1 MNNRK
6 YIKNSANAR
15 QRFSI
20 RKLTIG
26 TASVLL
32 GTVFYLGTS
41 ETTAQAASADSA
53 EKEVQTVATSPIVK
67 NEATTVKSSADTN
80 AKTQVVHQKTAELA
94 KTDVENKTDKSTV
107 QATEVNVDKK
117 DDKPVATKDVNSAE
131 KVRQNTQTLDT
142 LKAVPTNT
150 AELNESKAENT
161 YTDFTVD
168 KDKIDTEDSVT
179 FNFSTNEAK
188 AGDVY
193 KIVIPETT
201 TDGFDGT
208 TKDGESADKKTATID
223 SVDFG
228 QFDSSYGTATKTYDA
243 DKKQWVITDTFT
255 HDNTSSQ
262 PIILTTSNHFR
273 DDKLHSTGTF
283 TRQAFLY
290 NNDHLLKTVEFKQTV
305 TDSVYLYWEQGGD
318 SKNSLYTTKGNK
330 VNVDSN
336 ENYPLLANTDYEWH
350 LNISNFNENFN
361 YGTTLEIPMPEN
373 FVLNTDATNKAN
385 NSGLSAYNASFSQDG
400 TVVKLTLPQLSEA
413 QLSRASNIYSAVK
426 IIGQFKMDVPRGNTQ
441 LSNSNQ
447 PTITQQTNAVGD
459 KSSSSINPVTV
470 TILGKDH
477 GLDSLPIGDIFTAT
491 IDPDRYEFK
500 SDGSIDDSKPVT
512 PMEDTRNHNLNSS
525 ISARNTTAYNLKN
538 VVMTVNIPD
547 GMNISGLSV
556 PSNTNGFK
564 YTFTLA
570 DGTTETGS
578 VDVNN
583 QSTILKD
590 NAGKLIKKVVLTFD
604 ELNAFESTP
613 NFGLNG
619 VLAKTYA
626 DGSEVKVG
634 NNLHTDLYVT
644 ADGIN
649 NSSAPALFTQN
660 QIIVEKIPVRPE
672 VHYNTITASGRQDNK
687 VPGASEAGRIS
698 SYISDLLNK
707 PEKLTYYAVLPT
719 NAVLSSINK
728 TALPRDVKITSF
740 KVNGRTVVKISG
752 EFTATNQNWELVLNN
767 SNLITHLNL
776 SSDLQVYLALPEG
789 EKLSNTSYRVTDQ
802 SLLPFVENSENAYRL
817 TTSNWDVIAATGT
830 YSKSLAQGNQD
841 IDLLFKGQSDDKGS
855 WNMTFSNVLVN
866 SEDKDT
872 YNAVVVSHVPGT
884 DDGKS
889 QFDFKLKDANS
900 VQVVNTAT
908 GDIIESGIEKYYST
922 ENINLNSIKW
932 DDPSLKSHFVTA
944 DKVTDWAKIKTVLT
958 TISVVPANSTYG
970 VTLNGYDPTFEKDLN
985 KTAYGSS
992 VAWTDLLKPIV
1003 INAGDK
1009 NSASVTISGQST
1021 INFKLHFNDGSQADI
1036 LVPDINHTYKD
1047 GVDTVNKSDF
1057 IKATKNSDYD
1067 NAVNNKDYSLI
1078 PKAVLDAI
1086 PNGYVLDVESGAKIE
1101 NSDTKYPNG
1110 MKNGTAEFGK
1120 TSMYYF
1126 DGDTVVYNL
1135 IKANS
1140 FTKKIIVKRNVKF
1153 ENIDKPGVALKP
1165 DYNKKLDPIE
1175 VSGLY
1180 NPLTGRIISIADFSS
1195 KTSSLDLKEYS
1206 FPDEINGLIYQ
1217 SANATVSYNQNQE
1230 HVIPKV
1236 SGSLIGSYVRVRG
1249 IGTGK
1254 FDTKGKAYN
1263 INDPY
1268 NIKEL
1273 SAAKVDDNTI
1283 EFDQNILIQYG
1294 SNHANLVLIGQ
1305 ALGKTNQLLDSSI
1318 GNDKDK
1324 ITFKYT
1330 DKQLQRD
1337 GYTYKIYYAED
1348 GSSLASLAAS
1358 AIGSVINGEDAVHAI
1373 NQSWLINYATQNS
1386 FPAYDSLADALKAN
1400 NQYDSSADGNVVS
1413 DYTQNFFVVYTPV
1426 QQEKQ
1431 NFYIISDNDPYR
1443 RDPITK
1449 QFALPET
1456 TQDADKSGTDYFK
1469 IQGNKGSEVI
1479 PYNESGGA
1487 RYNSLYNQ
1495 GSATNYS
1502 QGQYDYDA
1510 NGNLIKHNPGIPSDD
1525 SNPYLSGLMVYQRT
1539 GYYIDEAIYEYKDSQ
1554 GKKHQIKFNV
1564 ELTKN
1569 FDLSQA
1575 GNVSYSSDNGLLPI
1589 LNYLTSGPSNSG
1601 KKCYLM
1607 PESYTSDTTPY
1618 KIKISG
1624 SEDWKVK
1631 DDESGVSYVDIPA
1644 DEIWTFDNTDYD
1656 SSKMQDPS
1664 PQILHLHY
1672 APTPLSEDG
1681 SVAKVQIHYV
1691 DVTGVDHL
1699 NPENQGITYKLNPS
1713 TSKYGAYMGNE
1724 LELDNQGN
1732 PPSIFNI
1739 ANVDQSYDNTNK
1751 DNEIV
1756 SKLAKEGYVVVQR
1769 DKQTRGKQQFN
1780 IFDSDQGNG
1789 SYDSNDAGMRYSGYL
1804 WATLNYYVF
1813 LKKQAQYPANYQ
1825 VLLENDNGT
1834 VEKELVGLTELGIG
1848 GQDEDIATS
1857 FADPTG
1863 HSLETLEQKYQS
1875 IIDTLKKN
1883 PKYKNYDF
1891 VLEPTDNKKLKV
1903 TDKINGN
1910 FSDTESKLFTI
1921 YATYKKGKVTVHY
1934 IDVNGSAKTKDF
1946 NSSDGTEISDTAQ
1959 NLTDKNYGDSYSNEL
1974 WDYAQ
1979 NNYILAADVPNAATS
1994 GIISAPNK
2002 DVYVYLKHATTTTV
2016 QHATLHENIKY
2027 QYKDGSKVAN
2037 DYDRTIKY
2045 SRTKTHD
2052 LVTNNDS
2059 EWSAWK
2065 PVINQKD
2072 TNFETVTSPLINGY
2086 TADKKEITAPV
2097 PVDSDFENEKTHNY
2111 NYVVTYSPDN
2121 QKIIVNYIDDTTG
2134 KTLST
2139 KELNGKSDEKSDYTT
2154 KDSIAEY
2161 EKQHYDLV
2169 SDDTNGNE
2177 LLFDHDDDVDQVYNV
2192 HLTHHMTPIN
2202 DTKTIN
2208 ETIHYIYEDGKTV
2221 SPDVV
2226 GTPVVFTHDGERD
2239 EVTNKEHWND
2249 WKSEKDSF
2257 DAVKSPEVAGYTPD
2271 IDTVPEIKVEPTDS
2285 DIDRT
2290 VTYKADEQK
2299 AKLRF
2304 YDDTDHKFIELAPD
2318 INTTGQSNGNISFNV
2333 PYDFS
2338 NYSFIEV
2345 DSSNDPA
2352 DKSNKLN
2359 GDTLDKVN
2367 YGNFDKDKNTD
2378 QIFIAHFTHKTA
2390 PVKDTKTVTETV
2402 HYVYEDGTKAHDDV
2416 QKEVTFT
2423 KTGTKDLVTGEEK
2436 SNWSKSK
2443 EFEEVVSP
2451 EIAGYTP
2458 DQEKIDSVTV
2468 SHDSKDIVRIVT
2480 YKANPQKITVNYV
2493 DDTTGKTLATK
2504 ELNGKSDEKSGYT
2517 TGDSIANYEKQ
2528 HYDLVSDE
2536 TNGSELIFDHDDK
2549 VDQVYNVHLIHH
2561 LSSISD
2567 TKTINETI
2575 HYVYEDGKTA
2585 RPDVIGTP
2593 VVFTRDGERDEVT
2606 NEDMWNDWTTKKDSF
2621 DKVQSPEIVG
2631 YIPNVDAVPEI
2642 KVKPTDSD
2650 IDRTVTYKADEQKA
2664 KLRFYDDTDHKFI
2677 ELAPDINTLG
2687 KSNENISFNVP
2698 YNLSNYSFIEVD
2710 SSNDPANKSD
2720 KLNGD
2725 SLDNVNYGR
2734 FDTDKNADQVFIA
2747 HFTHKTVPVKDT
2759 KAVTEIVHY
2768 LYEDGAK
2775 AHDDVQKQVIFTKTG
2790 SKDLVTGK
2798 EKSSWSGP
2806 QVFNEVFSPEITGY
2820 TPDQGKI
2827 NSMAVSK
2834 DSKDIERT
2842 VIYKA
2847 KPVEPTT
2854 PDKPTQP
2861 SKPTKPEEQTIPNK
2875 PNQSNETESSKT
2887 VTQIN
2892 KLNNSKNVEASNTS
2906 TSLTHTTYAVGT
2918 SRNVTSAKQINRART
2933 TLPQTGSQKTDL
2945 SLAGLALASVG
2956 AIIGLIGGKERK
2968 RRKR

>member
-1 MNNRK
+1 M
-6 YIKNSANAR
+6 
-15 QRFSI
+15 
-20 RKLTIG
+20 
-26 TASVLL
+26 
-32 GTVFYLGTS
+32 
-41 ETTAQAASADSA
+41 
-53 EKEVQTVATSPIVK
+53 
-67 NEATTVKSSADTN
+67 
-80 AKTQVVHQKTAELA
+80 
-94 KTDVENKTDKSTV
+94 
-107 QATEVNVDKK
+107 
-117 DDKPVATKDVNSAE
+117 
-131 KVRQNTQTLDT
+131 
-142 LKAVPTNT
+142 
-150 AELNESKAENT
+150 
-161 YTDFTVD
+161 
-168 KDKIDTEDSVT
+168 
-179 FNFSTNEAK
+179 
-188 AGDVY
+188 
-193 KIVIPETT
+193 
-201 TDGFDGT
+201 
-208 TKDGESADKKTATID
+208 
-223 SVDFG
+223 
-228 QFDSSYGTATKTYDA
+228 
-243 DKKQWVITDTFT
+243 
-255 HDNTSSQ
+255 
-262 PIILTTSNHFR
+262 
-273 DDKLHSTGTF
+273 
-283 TRQAFLY
+283 
-290 NNDHLLKTVEFKQTV
+290 
-305 TDSVYLYWEQGGD
+305 
-318 SKNSLYTTKGNK
+318 
-330 VNVDSN
+330 
-336 ENYPLLANTDYEWH
+336 
-350 LNISNFNENFN
+350 
-361 YGTTLEIPMPEN
+361 
-373 FVLNTDATNKAN
+373 
-385 NSGLSAYNASFSQDG
+385 
-400 TVVKLTLPQLSEA
+400 
-413 QLSRASNIYSAVK
+413 
-426 IIGQFKMDVPRGNTQ
+426 
-441 LSNSNQ
+441 
-447 PTITQQTNAVGD
+447 
-459 KSSSSINPVTV
+459 
-470 TILGKDH
+470 
-477 GLDSLPIGDIFTAT
+477 
-491 IDPDRYEFK
+491 
-500 SDGSIDDSKPVT
+500 
-512 PMEDTRNHNLNSS
+512 
-525 ISARNTTAYNLKN
+525 
-538 VVMTVNIPD
+538 
-547 GMNISGLSV
+547 
-556 PSNTNGFK
+556 
-564 YTFTLA
+564 
-570 DGTTETGS
+570 
-578 VDVNN
+578 
-583 QSTILKD
+583 
-590 NAGKLIKKVVLTFD
+590 
-604 ELNAFESTP
+604 
-613 NFGLNG
+613 
-619 VLAKTYA
+619 
-626 DGSEVKVG
+626 
-634 NNLHTDLYVT
+634 
-644 ADGIN
+644 
-649 NSSAPALFTQN
+649 
-660 QIIVEKIPVRPE
+660 
-672 VHYNTITASGRQDNK
+672 
-687 VPGASEAGRIS
+687 
-698 SYISDLLNK
+698 
-707 PEKLTYYAVLPT
+707 
-719 NAVLSSINK
+719 
-728 TALPRDVKITSF
+728 
-740 KVNGRTVVKISG
+740 
-752 EFTATNQNWELVLNN
+752 
-767 SNLITHLNL
+767 
-776 SSDLQVYLALPEG
+776 
-789 EKLSNTSYRVTDQ
+789 
-802 SLLPFVENSENAYRL
+802 
-817 TTSNWDVIAATGT
+817 
-830 YSKSLAQGNQD
+830 
-841 IDLLFKGQSDDKGS
+841 
-855 WNMTFSNVLVN
+855 
-866 SEDKDT
+866 
-872 YNAVVVSHVPGT
+872 
-884 DDGKS
+884 
-889 QFDFKLKDANS
+889 
-900 VQVVNTAT
+900 
-908 GDIIESGIEKYYST
+908 
-922 ENINLNSIKW
+922 
-932 DDPSLKSHFVTA
+932 
-944 DKVTDWAKIKTVLT
+944 
-958 TISVVPANSTYG
+958 
-970 VTLNGYDPTFEKDLN
+970 
-985 KTAYGSS
+985 
-992 VAWTDLLKPIV
+992 
-1003 INAGDK
+1003 
-1009 NSASVTISGQST
+1009 
-1021 INFKLHFNDGSQADI
+1021 
-1036 LVPDINHTYKD
+1036 PDINHTYKD

-1217 SANATVSYNQNQE
+1217 SANATVSYSQNQE

-1273 SAAKVDDNTI
+1273 SAAKVDDNII

-1946 NSSDGTEISDTAQ
+1946 NPSDGTEISDTAQ

-2097 PVDSDFENEKTHNY
+2097 PVDSDFGNEKTHNY

-2208 ETIHYIYEDGKTV
+2208 ETIHYIYEDGKTA

-2226 GTPVVFTHDGERD
+2226 GTPVIFTHDGERD

-2806 QVFNEVFSPEITGY
+2806 QVFNEVFSPEIPGY

-2827 NSMAVSK
+2827 NSMVVSK

-2861 SKPTKPEEQTIPNK
+2861 SKPTKPEEPTTPGKPVQPGEPTKPEEPTTPAKPVQPSEPTKPEEPTTPAKPVQPSEPTKSEEPTTPAKPAQPSEPTKPEEQTIPNK

-2887 VTQIN
+2887 VAQIN
-2892 KLNNSKNVEASNTS
+2892 KLNKSKNIKASNTS

>member
-1 MNNRK
+1 M
-6 YIKNSANAR
+6 
-15 QRFSI
+15 
-20 RKLTIG
+20 
-26 TASVLL
+26 
-32 GTVFYLGTS
+32 
-41 ETTAQAASADSA
+41 
-53 EKEVQTVATSPIVK
+53 
-67 NEATTVKSSADTN
+67 
-80 AKTQVVHQKTAELA
+80 
-94 KTDVENKTDKSTV
+94 
-107 QATEVNVDKK
+107 
-117 DDKPVATKDVNSAE
+117 
-131 KVRQNTQTLDT
+131 
-142 LKAVPTNT
+142 
-150 AELNESKAENT
+150 
-161 YTDFTVD
+161 
-168 KDKIDTEDSVT
+168 
-179 FNFSTNEAK
+179 
-188 AGDVY
+188 
-193 KIVIPETT
+193 
-201 TDGFDGT
+201 
-208 TKDGESADKKTATID
+208 
-223 SVDFG
+223 
-228 QFDSSYGTATKTYDA
+228 
-243 DKKQWVITDTFT
+243 
-255 HDNTSSQ
+255 
-262 PIILTTSNHFR
+262 
-273 DDKLHSTGTF
+273 
-283 TRQAFLY
+283 
-290 NNDHLLKTVEFKQTV
+290 
-305 TDSVYLYWEQGGD
+305 
-318 SKNSLYTTKGNK
+318 
-330 VNVDSN
+330 
-336 ENYPLLANTDYEWH
+336 
-350 LNISNFNENFN
+350 
-361 YGTTLEIPMPEN
+361 
-373 FVLNTDATNKAN
+373 
-385 NSGLSAYNASFSQDG
+385 
-400 TVVKLTLPQLSEA
+400 
-413 QLSRASNIYSAVK
+413 
-426 IIGQFKMDVPRGNTQ
+426 
-441 LSNSNQ
+441 
-447 PTITQQTNAVGD
+447 
-459 KSSSSINPVTV
+459 
-470 TILGKDH
+470 
-477 GLDSLPIGDIFTAT
+477 
-491 IDPDRYEFK
+491 
-500 SDGSIDDSKPVT
+500 
-512 PMEDTRNHNLNSS
+512 
-525 ISARNTTAYNLKN
+525 
-538 VVMTVNIPD
+538 
-547 GMNISGLSV
+547 
-556 PSNTNGFK
+556 
-564 YTFTLA
+564 
-570 DGTTETGS
+570 
-578 VDVNN
+578 
-583 QSTILKD
+583 
-590 NAGKLIKKVVLTFD
+590 
-604 ELNAFESTP
+604 
-613 NFGLNG
+613 
-619 VLAKTYA
+619 
-626 DGSEVKVG
+626 
-634 NNLHTDLYVT
+634 
-644 ADGIN
+644 
-649 NSSAPALFTQN
+649 
-660 QIIVEKIPVRPE
+660 
-672 VHYNTITASGRQDNK
+672 
-687 VPGASEAGRIS
+687 
-698 SYISDLLNK
+698 
-707 PEKLTYYAVLPT
+707 
-719 NAVLSSINK
+719 
-728 TALPRDVKITSF
+728 
-740 KVNGRTVVKISG
+740 
-752 EFTATNQNWELVLNN
+752 
-767 SNLITHLNL
+767 
-776 SSDLQVYLALPEG
+776 
-789 EKLSNTSYRVTDQ
+789 
-802 SLLPFVENSENAYRL
+802 
-817 TTSNWDVIAATGT
+817 
-830 YSKSLAQGNQD
+830 
-841 IDLLFKGQSDDKGS
+841 
-855 WNMTFSNVLVN
+855 
-866 SEDKDT
+866 
-872 YNAVVVSHVPGT
+872 
-884 DDGKS
+884 
-889 QFDFKLKDANS
+889 
-900 VQVVNTAT
+900 
-908 GDIIESGIEKYYST
+908 
-922 ENINLNSIKW
+922 
-932 DDPSLKSHFVTA
+932 
-944 DKVTDWAKIKTVLT
+944 
-958 TISVVPANSTYG
+958 
-970 VTLNGYDPTFEKDLN
+970 
-985 KTAYGSS
+985 
-992 VAWTDLLKPIV
+992 
-1003 INAGDK
+1003 
-1009 NSASVTISGQST
+1009 
-1021 INFKLHFNDGSQADI
+1021 
-1036 LVPDINHTYKD
+1036 PDINHTYKD

-1217 SANATVSYNQNQE
+1217 SANATVSYSQNQE

-1273 SAAKVDDNTI
+1273 SAAKVDDNII

-1337 GYTYKIYYAED
+1337 GYTYKIYYED

-1946 NSSDGTEISDTAQ
+1946 NPSDGTEISDTAQ

-2097 PVDSDFENEKTHNY
+2097 PVDSDFGNEKTHNY

-2208 ETIHYIYEDGKTV
+2208 ETIHYIYEDGKTA

-2226 GTPVVFTHDGERD
+2226 GTPVIFTHDGERD

-2806 QVFNEVFSPEITGY
+2806 QVFNEVFSPEIPGY

-2827 NSMAVSK
+2827 NSMVVSK

-2861 SKPTKPEEQTIPNK
+2861 SKPTKPEEPTTPGKPVQPGEPTKPEEPTTPAKPVQPSEPTKPEEPTTPAKPVQPSEPTKSEEPTTPGKPAQPSEPTKPEEPTTPGKPAQPSEPTKPEEPTTPAKPAQPSEPTKPEEQTIPNK

-2887 VTQIN
+2887 VAQIN
-2892 KLNNSKNVEASNTS
+2892 KLNKSKNIKASNTS

>member
-1 MNNRK
+1 M
-6 YIKNSANAR
+6 
-15 QRFSI
+15 
-20 RKLTIG
+20 
-26 TASVLL
+26 
-32 GTVFYLGTS
+32 
-41 ETTAQAASADSA
+41 
-53 EKEVQTVATSPIVK
+53 
-67 NEATTVKSSADTN
+67 
-80 AKTQVVHQKTAELA
+80 
-94 KTDVENKTDKSTV
+94 
-107 QATEVNVDKK
+107 
-117 DDKPVATKDVNSAE
+117 
-131 KVRQNTQTLDT
+131 
-142 LKAVPTNT
+142 
-150 AELNESKAENT
+150 
-161 YTDFTVD
+161 
-168 KDKIDTEDSVT
+168 
-179 FNFSTNEAK
+179 
-188 AGDVY
+188 
-193 KIVIPETT
+193 
-201 TDGFDGT
+201 
-208 TKDGESADKKTATID
+208 
-223 SVDFG
+223 
-228 QFDSSYGTATKTYDA
+228 
-243 DKKQWVITDTFT
+243 
-255 HDNTSSQ
+255 
-262 PIILTTSNHFR
+262 
-273 DDKLHSTGTF
+273 
-283 TRQAFLY
+283 
-290 NNDHLLKTVEFKQTV
+290 
-305 TDSVYLYWEQGGD
+305 
-318 SKNSLYTTKGNK
+318 
-330 VNVDSN
+330 
-336 ENYPLLANTDYEWH
+336 
-350 LNISNFNENFN
+350 
-361 YGTTLEIPMPEN
+361 
-373 FVLNTDATNKAN
+373 
-385 NSGLSAYNASFSQDG
+385 
-400 TVVKLTLPQLSEA
+400 
-413 QLSRASNIYSAVK
+413 
-426 IIGQFKMDVPRGNTQ
+426 
-441 LSNSNQ
+441 
-447 PTITQQTNAVGD
+447 
-459 KSSSSINPVTV
+459 
-470 TILGKDH
+470 
-477 GLDSLPIGDIFTAT
+477 
-491 IDPDRYEFK
+491 
-500 SDGSIDDSKPVT
+500 
-512 PMEDTRNHNLNSS
+512 
-525 ISARNTTAYNLKN
+525 
-538 VVMTVNIPD
+538 
-547 GMNISGLSV
+547 
-556 PSNTNGFK
+556 
-564 YTFTLA
+564 
-570 DGTTETGS
+570 
-578 VDVNN
+578 
-583 QSTILKD
+583 
-590 NAGKLIKKVVLTFD
+590 
-604 ELNAFESTP
+604 
-613 NFGLNG
+613 
-619 VLAKTYA
+619 
-626 DGSEVKVG
+626 
-634 NNLHTDLYVT
+634 
-644 ADGIN
+644 
-649 NSSAPALFTQN
+649 
-660 QIIVEKIPVRPE
+660 
-672 VHYNTITASGRQDNK
+672 
-687 VPGASEAGRIS
+687 
-698 SYISDLLNK
+698 
-707 PEKLTYYAVLPT
+707 
-719 NAVLSSINK
+719 
-728 TALPRDVKITSF
+728 
-740 KVNGRTVVKISG
+740 
-752 EFTATNQNWELVLNN
+752 
-767 SNLITHLNL
+767 
-776 SSDLQVYLALPEG
+776 
-789 EKLSNTSYRVTDQ
+789 
-802 SLLPFVENSENAYRL
+802 
-817 TTSNWDVIAATGT
+817 
-830 YSKSLAQGNQD
+830 
-841 IDLLFKGQSDDKGS
+841 
-855 WNMTFSNVLVN
+855 
-866 SEDKDT
+866 
-872 YNAVVVSHVPGT
+872 
-884 DDGKS
+884 
-889 QFDFKLKDANS
+889 
-900 VQVVNTAT
+900 
-908 GDIIESGIEKYYST
+908 
-922 ENINLNSIKW
+922 
-932 DDPSLKSHFVTA
+932 
-944 DKVTDWAKIKTVLT
+944 
-958 TISVVPANSTYG
+958 
-970 VTLNGYDPTFEKDLN
+970 
-985 KTAYGSS
+985 
-992 VAWTDLLKPIV
+992 
-1003 INAGDK
+1003 
-1009 NSASVTISGQST
+1009 
-1021 INFKLHFNDGSQADI
+1021 
-1036 LVPDINHTYKD
+1036 
-1047 GVDTVNKSDF
+1047 
-1057 IKATKNSDYD
+1057 
-1067 NAVNNKDYSLI
+1067 
-1078 PKAVLDAI
+1078 
-1086 PNGYVLDVESGAKIE
+1086 
-1101 NSDTKYPNG
+1101 
-1110 MKNGTAEFGK
+1110 
-1120 TSMYYF
+1120 
-1126 DGDTVVYNL
+1126 
-1135 IKANS
+1135 
-1140 FTKKIIVKRNVKF
+1140 
-1153 ENIDKPGVALKP
+1153 
-1165 DYNKKLDPIE
+1165 
-1175 VSGLY
+1175 
-1180 NPLTGRIISIADFSS
+1180 
-1195 KTSSLDLKEYS
+1195 
-1206 FPDEINGLIYQ
+1206 
-1217 SANATVSYNQNQE
+1217 
-1230 HVIPKV
+1230 
-1236 SGSLIGSYVRVRG
+1236 
-1249 IGTGK
+1249 
-1254 FDTKGKAYN
+1254 
-1263 INDPY
+1263 
-1268 NIKEL
+1268 
-1273 SAAKVDDNTI
+1273 
-1283 EFDQNILIQYG
+1283 IQYG

-1575 GNVSYSSDNGLLPI
+1575 VNVSYSSDNGLLPI

-1699 NPENQGITYKLNPS
+1699 NPENQGITYKLNPA

-1946 NSSDGTEISDTAQ
+1946 NPSDGTEISDTAQ

-2016 QHATLHENIKY
+2016 QNATLHENIKY

-2111 NYVVTYSPDN
+2111 NYVVTYSLDN

-2154 KDSIAEY
+2154 KDSIANY

-2806 QVFNEVFSPEITGY
+2806 QVFNEVFFPEIPGY

-2827 NSMAVSK
+2827 NSMVVSK

-2861 SKPTKPEEQTIPNK
+2861 SKPTKPEEPTTPGKPVQPSEPTKPEEPTTPGKPAQPSEPTKPEEPTTPGKPAQPSEPTKPKEQTIPNK
-2875 PNQSNETESSKT
+2875 PNQSNETESPKT
-2887 VTQIN
+2887 SEQIGKIN
-2892 KLNNSKNVEASNTS
+2892 DSNNAGASNTS

>member
-1 MNNRK
+1 M
-6 YIKNSANAR
+6 
-15 QRFSI
+15 
-20 RKLTIG
+20 
-26 TASVLL
+26 
-32 GTVFYLGTS
+32 
-41 ETTAQAASADSA
+41 
-53 EKEVQTVATSPIVK
+53 
-67 NEATTVKSSADTN
+67 
-80 AKTQVVHQKTAELA
+80 
-94 KTDVENKTDKSTV
+94 
-107 QATEVNVDKK
+107 
-117 DDKPVATKDVNSAE
+117 
-131 KVRQNTQTLDT
+131 
-142 LKAVPTNT
+142 
-150 AELNESKAENT
+150 
-161 YTDFTVD
+161 
-168 KDKIDTEDSVT
+168 
-179 FNFSTNEAK
+179 
-188 AGDVY
+188 
-193 KIVIPETT
+193 
-201 TDGFDGT
+201 
-208 TKDGESADKKTATID
+208 
-223 SVDFG
+223 
-228 QFDSSYGTATKTYDA
+228 
-243 DKKQWVITDTFT
+243 
-255 HDNTSSQ
+255 
-262 PIILTTSNHFR
+262 
-273 DDKLHSTGTF
+273 
-283 TRQAFLY
+283 
-290 NNDHLLKTVEFKQTV
+290 
-305 TDSVYLYWEQGGD
+305 
-318 SKNSLYTTKGNK
+318 
-330 VNVDSN
+330 
-336 ENYPLLANTDYEWH
+336 
-350 LNISNFNENFN
+350 
-361 YGTTLEIPMPEN
+361 
-373 FVLNTDATNKAN
+373 
-385 NSGLSAYNASFSQDG
+385 
-400 TVVKLTLPQLSEA
+400 
-413 QLSRASNIYSAVK
+413 
-426 IIGQFKMDVPRGNTQ
+426 
-441 LSNSNQ
+441 
-447 PTITQQTNAVGD
+447 
-459 KSSSSINPVTV
+459 
-470 TILGKDH
+470 
-477 GLDSLPIGDIFTAT
+477 
-491 IDPDRYEFK
+491 
-500 SDGSIDDSKPVT
+500 
-512 PMEDTRNHNLNSS
+512 
-525 ISARNTTAYNLKN
+525 
-538 VVMTVNIPD
+538 
-547 GMNISGLSV
+547 
-556 PSNTNGFK
+556 
-564 YTFTLA
+564 
-570 DGTTETGS
+570 
-578 VDVNN
+578 
-583 QSTILKD
+583 
-590 NAGKLIKKVVLTFD
+590 
-604 ELNAFESTP
+604 
-613 NFGLNG
+613 
-619 VLAKTYA
+619 
-626 DGSEVKVG
+626 
-634 NNLHTDLYVT
+634 
-644 ADGIN
+644 
-649 NSSAPALFTQN
+649 
-660 QIIVEKIPVRPE
+660 
-672 VHYNTITASGRQDNK
+672 
-687 VPGASEAGRIS
+687 
-698 SYISDLLNK
+698 
-707 PEKLTYYAVLPT
+707 
-719 NAVLSSINK
+719 
-728 TALPRDVKITSF
+728 
-740 KVNGRTVVKISG
+740 
-752 EFTATNQNWELVLNN
+752 
-767 SNLITHLNL
+767 
-776 SSDLQVYLALPEG
+776 
-789 EKLSNTSYRVTDQ
+789 
-802 SLLPFVENSENAYRL
+802 
-817 TTSNWDVIAATGT
+817 
-830 YSKSLAQGNQD
+830 
-841 IDLLFKGQSDDKGS
+841 
-855 WNMTFSNVLVN
+855 
-866 SEDKDT
+866 
-872 YNAVVVSHVPGT
+872 
-884 DDGKS
+884 
-889 QFDFKLKDANS
+889 
-900 VQVVNTAT
+900 
-908 GDIIESGIEKYYST
+908 
-922 ENINLNSIKW
+922 
-932 DDPSLKSHFVTA
+932 
-944 DKVTDWAKIKTVLT
+944 
-958 TISVVPANSTYG
+958 
-970 VTLNGYDPTFEKDLN
+970 
-985 KTAYGSS
+985 
-992 VAWTDLLKPIV
+992 
-1003 INAGDK
+1003 
-1009 NSASVTISGQST
+1009 
-1021 INFKLHFNDGSQADI
+1021 
-1036 LVPDINHTYKD
+1036 PDINHTYKD

-1217 SANATVSYNQNQE
+1217 SANATVSYSQNQE

-1273 SAAKVDDNTI
+1273 SAAKVDDNII

-1946 NSSDGTEISDTAQ
+1946 NPSDGTEISDTAQ

-2097 PVDSDFENEKTHNY
+2097 PVDSDFGNEKTHNY

-2208 ETIHYIYEDGKTV
+2208 ETIHYIYEDGKTA

-2226 GTPVVFTHDGERD
+2226 GTPVIFTHDGERD

-2806 QVFNEVFSPEITGY
+2806 QVFNEVFSPEIPGY

-2827 NSMAVSK
+2827 NSMVVSK

-2861 SKPTKPEEQTIPNK
+2861 SKPTKPEEPTTPGK
-2875 PNQSNETESSKT
+2875 PVQPGEPTKPE
-2887 VTQIN
+2887 
-2892 KLNNSKNVEASNTS
+2892 EP
-2906 TSLTHTTYAVGT
+2906 TTP
-2918 SRNVTSAKQINRART
+2918 AKPVQPSEPTKPEEPT
-2933 TLPQTGSQKTDL
+2933 TPAKPVQ
-2945 SLAGLALASVG
+2945 
-2956 AIIGLIGGKERK
+2956 
-2968 RRKR
+2968 

>member
-1 MNNRK
+1 M
-6 YIKNSANAR
+6 
-15 QRFSI
+15 
-20 RKLTIG
+20 
-26 TASVLL
+26 
-32 GTVFYLGTS
+32 
-41 ETTAQAASADSA
+41 
-53 EKEVQTVATSPIVK
+53 
-67 NEATTVKSSADTN
+67 
-80 AKTQVVHQKTAELA
+80 
-94 KTDVENKTDKSTV
+94 
-107 QATEVNVDKK
+107 
-117 DDKPVATKDVNSAE
+117 
-131 KVRQNTQTLDT
+131 
-142 LKAVPTNT
+142 
-150 AELNESKAENT
+150 
-161 YTDFTVD
+161 
-168 KDKIDTEDSVT
+168 
-179 FNFSTNEAK
+179 
-188 AGDVY
+188 
-193 KIVIPETT
+193 
-201 TDGFDGT
+201 
-208 TKDGESADKKTATID
+208 
-223 SVDFG
+223 
-228 QFDSSYGTATKTYDA
+228 
-243 DKKQWVITDTFT
+243 
-255 HDNTSSQ
+255 
-262 PIILTTSNHFR
+262 
-273 DDKLHSTGTF
+273 
-283 TRQAFLY
+283 
-290 NNDHLLKTVEFKQTV
+290 
-305 TDSVYLYWEQGGD
+305 
-318 SKNSLYTTKGNK
+318 
-330 VNVDSN
+330 
-336 ENYPLLANTDYEWH
+336 
-350 LNISNFNENFN
+350 
-361 YGTTLEIPMPEN
+361 
-373 FVLNTDATNKAN
+373 
-385 NSGLSAYNASFSQDG
+385 
-400 TVVKLTLPQLSEA
+400 
-413 QLSRASNIYSAVK
+413 
-426 IIGQFKMDVPRGNTQ
+426 
-441 LSNSNQ
+441 
-447 PTITQQTNAVGD
+447 
-459 KSSSSINPVTV
+459 
-470 TILGKDH
+470 
-477 GLDSLPIGDIFTAT
+477 
-491 IDPDRYEFK
+491 
-500 SDGSIDDSKPVT
+500 
-512 PMEDTRNHNLNSS
+512 
-525 ISARNTTAYNLKN
+525 
-538 VVMTVNIPD
+538 
-547 GMNISGLSV
+547 
-556 PSNTNGFK
+556 
-564 YTFTLA
+564 
-570 DGTTETGS
+570 
-578 VDVNN
+578 
-583 QSTILKD
+583 
-590 NAGKLIKKVVLTFD
+590 
-604 ELNAFESTP
+604 
-613 NFGLNG
+613 
-619 VLAKTYA
+619 
-626 DGSEVKVG
+626 
-634 NNLHTDLYVT
+634 
-644 ADGIN
+644 
-649 NSSAPALFTQN
+649 
-660 QIIVEKIPVRPE
+660 
-672 VHYNTITASGRQDNK
+672 
-687 VPGASEAGRIS
+687 
-698 SYISDLLNK
+698 
-707 PEKLTYYAVLPT
+707 
-719 NAVLSSINK
+719 
-728 TALPRDVKITSF
+728 
-740 KVNGRTVVKISG
+740 
-752 EFTATNQNWELVLNN
+752 
-767 SNLITHLNL
+767 
-776 SSDLQVYLALPEG
+776 
-789 EKLSNTSYRVTDQ
+789 
-802 SLLPFVENSENAYRL
+802 
-817 TTSNWDVIAATGT
+817 
-830 YSKSLAQGNQD
+830 
-841 IDLLFKGQSDDKGS
+841 
-855 WNMTFSNVLVN
+855 
-866 SEDKDT
+866 
-872 YNAVVVSHVPGT
+872 
-884 DDGKS
+884 
-889 QFDFKLKDANS
+889 
-900 VQVVNTAT
+900 
-908 GDIIESGIEKYYST
+908 
-922 ENINLNSIKW
+922 
-932 DDPSLKSHFVTA
+932 
-944 DKVTDWAKIKTVLT
+944 
-958 TISVVPANSTYG
+958 
-970 VTLNGYDPTFEKDLN
+970 
-985 KTAYGSS
+985 
-992 VAWTDLLKPIV
+992 
-1003 INAGDK
+1003 
-1009 NSASVTISGQST
+1009 
-1021 INFKLHFNDGSQADI
+1021 
-1036 LVPDINHTYKD
+1036 
-1047 GVDTVNKSDF
+1047 
-1057 IKATKNSDYD
+1057 
-1067 NAVNNKDYSLI
+1067 
-1078 PKAVLDAI
+1078 
-1086 PNGYVLDVESGAKIE
+1086 
-1101 NSDTKYPNG
+1101 
-1110 MKNGTAEFGK
+1110 
-1120 TSMYYF
+1120 
-1126 DGDTVVYNL
+1126 
-1135 IKANS
+1135 
-1140 FTKKIIVKRNVKF
+1140 
-1153 ENIDKPGVALKP
+1153 
-1165 DYNKKLDPIE
+1165 
-1175 VSGLY
+1175 
-1180 NPLTGRIISIADFSS
+1180 
-1195 KTSSLDLKEYS
+1195 
-1206 FPDEINGLIYQ
+1206 
-1217 SANATVSYNQNQE
+1217 
-1230 HVIPKV
+1230 
-1236 SGSLIGSYVRVRG
+1236 
-1249 IGTGK
+1249 
-1254 FDTKGKAYN
+1254 
-1263 INDPY
+1263 
-1268 NIKEL
+1268 
-1273 SAAKVDDNTI
+1273 
-1283 EFDQNILIQYG
+1283 IQYG

-1575 GNVSYSSDNGLLPI
+1575 VNVSYSSDNGLLPI

-1699 NPENQGITYKLNPS
+1699 NPENQGITYKLNPA

-1946 NSSDGTEISDTAQ
+1946 NPSDGTEISDTAQ

-2016 QHATLHENIKY
+2016 QNATLHENIKY

-2111 NYVVTYSPDN
+2111 NYVVTYSLDN

-2139 KELNGKSDEKSDYTT
+2139 KDLNGKSDEKSDYTT
-2154 KDSIAEY
+2154 KDSIANY

-2806 QVFNEVFSPEITGY
+2806 QVFNEVFSPEIPGY

-2827 NSMAVSK
+2827 NSMVVSK

-2861 SKPTKPEEQTIPNK
+2861 SKPTKPEEPTTPGKPVQPSEPTKPEEPTTPGKPAQPSEPTKPEEPTTPGKPVQPSEPTKPEEPTTPGKPAQPSEPTKPEEPTTPGKPAQPSEPTKPKEQTIPNK
-2875 PNQSNETESSKT
+2875 PNQSNETESPKT
-2887 VTQIN
+2887 SEQIGKIN
-2892 KLNNSKNVEASNTS
+2892 DSNNAGASNTS